1 MSKLF
6 KEIQSEKMIR
16 VTYELSDDTVTL
28 EDIEGNKISMDLKE
42 FSELVSEI
50 GIELLK
56 KSDRVLDRMN
66 ALKHRYFKNLKRVC
80 EKRLK
85 IKLPEDIGI
94 LWLERFAEING
105 INTKEIWK
113 KYADEW
119 NKLFDKFKETIDNID
134 RLNEFRHKGE

>member
-1 MSKLF
+1 
-6 KEIQSEKMIR
+6 MIR
-16 VTYELSDDTVTL
+16 VNYELNDDTVTL
-28 EDIEGNKISMDLKE
+28 EDVEGNKISMDLKE
-42 FSELVSEI
+42 FSKLVSEI

-56 KSDRVLDRMN
+56 KSDRILDRMN

-80 EKRLK
+80 EERLK

-113 KYADEW
+113 KYVDEW